1 MEHRLAW
8 LGRRDPGEGNSVLV
22 EPGSKHVCAERPE
35 KRVKDDTPSTF
46 RDTWVAQSVEDL
58 TLDFG

>member
-1 MEHRLAW
+1 MNK
-8 LGRRDPGEGNSVLV
+8 GRSTD
-22 EPGSKHVCAERPE
+22 KHERPE